1 MVGLFAF
8 VIIDKGEVPV
18 EKFTCNC
25 ETYVGWLFYIW
36 TQWIHDNLM
45 YSRLWPPPVPTRH
58 MGKAIPDPTEQPDR
72 DLTQYFRVSVAMS
85 ILINEWIGSS
95 WVAYMLYSI
104 CITWPEPKLTSLIGL
119 QPNNPSFY
127 QKNKKAITHPKP
139 KVEISSQY

>member
-1 MVGLFAF
+1 M
-8 VIIDKGEVPV
+8 GE
-18 EKFTCNC
+18 
-25 ETYVGWLFYIW
+25 
-36 TQWIHDNLM
+36 
-45 YSRLWPPPVPTRH
+45 
-58 MGKAIPDPTEQPDR
+58 AIPDPTELPDR

-104 CITWPEPKLTSLIGL
+104 CITWPEPKLTSLIGGL